1 MARRNDYESAR
12 EESLRRAQRHASAL
26 SGMQEAEE
34 QETAANYIY
43 MNPAQRAVYNYRCR
57 NTTVEAGRGTG
68 KTDGL
73 ITPEMAGCIQS
84 MPRGTGLFLGNSIK
98 QLFTKTVPKTLYSLE
113 RMTGLKEG
121 VHFFRGH
128 APAKCNF
135 KEPIVKP
142 KVWEN
147 CIHFWNGFVYY
158 MISTGVKAAAN
169 GMDSCSIIGD
179 ECRFMPEGLIKA
191 EILPTLRGINTNH
204 PGFDEN
210 LNPYYKSIFFVSDA
224 PLTKRQAWLRK
235 RREEQTPEIN
245 RKIAEMIR
253 EAQICPEIVHA
264 PKYQRELNK
273 LRCQA
278 SIYFSFSSI
287 ENIDILG
294 EQFIRTMQK
303 ELTPTMFD
311 ISIRNVEKEE
321 INDGY
326 YANFDPDVHCY
337 LSNDEEQLEAAQK
350 YKKRTITQI
359 YSGGR
364 TLRVESESIDLNEL
378 SKAQDCCLDTD
389 IKPGEP
395 LRIAFDYNAHINC
408 LVIGQTDSR
417 SNTSVLRILNSM
429 TNVKNTRIEGL
440 CKMFCKYY
448 EPHRLTCR
456 DVIFYYDDTAKQGAA
471 YASERHEET
480 RFYNIVKK
488 VLRSHGWNVIEVAMG
503 RPMSHNKKYEFLNGC
518 FAGTQR
524 PFLRINKENNE
535 YLIASMENARVKEGR
550 NGFEKQKGDEKKRLT
565 ADEMADPETALSI
578 RTDLSDAFDTLV
590 IGVRYYGSGRMI
602 GVGMPMSA

>member
-1 MARRNDYESAR
+1 MARRNEYESAR

-179 ECRFMPEGLIKA
+179 ECRFMPEGLIKG

-359 YSGGR
+359 YNGGR

>member
-26 SGMQEAEE
+26 SGVQEAEE
-34 QETAANYIY
+34 HETAANYIY

-135 KEPIVKP
+135 KEPNVKP

-253 EAQICPEIVHA
+253 EAQVCPEIVQA

-359 YSGGR
+359 YNGGR

-389 IKPGEP
+389 IKTGEP

-417 SNTSVLRILNSM
+417 SNTGVLRILNSM

-456 DVIFYYDDTAKQGAA
+456 DVIFYYDDTAKQGAS

-488 VLRSHGWNVIEVAMG
+488 VLRNHGWNVIEVPMG

-550 NGFEKQKGDEKKRLT
+550 NGFEKDKSQEKNRVSKEVDDIE
-565 ADEMADPETALSI
+565 AELST

>member
-12 EESLRRAQRHASAL
+12 EESLRRAQQHASEL
-26 SGMQEAEE
+26 SGVQETEE
-34 QETAANYIY
+34 QEAAVNYIY

-57 NTTVEAGRGTG
+57 STTVEAGRGTG

-73 ITPEMAGCIQS
+73 IAPHMLGCVQS

-98 QLFTKTVPKTLYSLE
+98 QLFTKTVPKTMAAIE
-113 RMTGLKEG
+113 RMGLKEG

-128 APAKCNF
+128 APKKCNF
-135 KEPIVKP
+135 KEPIVRP

-158 MISTGVKAAAN
+158 MISTGVKAASN
-169 GMDSCSIIGD
+169 GMDACTVDSD
-179 ECRFMPEGLIKA
+179 EARFQPEALVKG
-191 EILPTLRGINTNH
+191 EILPCLRGINTTH

-210 LNPYYKSIFFVSDA
+210 MNPFYKSIMFVSDA

-235 RREEQTPEIN
+235 RRDEQTPEIN

-253 EAQICPEIVHA
+253 EAQICPEIVQA

-278 SIYFSFSSI
+278 SIYFSFSTV

-294 EQFIRTMQK
+294 EQFLRTMKK
-303 ELTPTMFD
+303 ELTPTMYD
-311 ISIRNVEKEE
+311 ISILNLEKEE

-350 YKKRTITQI
+350 YNKRTITQI
-359 YSGGR
+359 YEGGR

-471 YASERHEET
+471 YASERHEDT

-550 NGFEKQKGDEKKRLT
+550 NGFEKDKSQEKNRVSKEVDDIE
-565 ADEMADPETALSI
+565 AELST

>member
-43 MNPAQRAVYNYRCR
+43 MNPAQRAVYNYQCR

-179 ECRFMPEGLIKA
+179 ECRFMPEGLIKG

>member
-1 MARRNDYESAR
+1 MARRNEYESAR

-26 SGMQEAEE
+26 SGVQEAED
-34 QETAANYIY
+34 QEDSVNYIY

-128 APAKCNF
+128 APTKCNF

-253 EAQICPEIVHA
+253 EAQICPEIVQS

-550 NGFEKQKGDEKKRLT
+550 NGFEKDKSQEKNRVSKEVDDIE
-565 ADEMADPETALSI
+565 AELST

>member
-26 SGMQEAEE
+26 SDVQEAEE

-235 RREEQTPEIN
+235 RRDEQTPEIN

-253 EAQICPEIVHA
+253 EAQVCPEIVQS

-278 SIYFSFSSI
+278 SIYFSFSTV

-359 YSGGR
+359 YNGGR

>member
-26 SGMQEAEE
+26 SGVQEAEE

-253 EAQICPEIVHA
+253 EAQICPEIVQS

-408 LVIGQTDSR
+408 LVIGQTESR
-417 SNTSVLRILNSM
+417 SNTGVLRILNSM

>member
-179 ECRFMPEGLIKA
+179 ECRFMPEGLIKG

-235 RREEQTPEIN
+235 RRDEQTPEIN

-253 EAQICPEIVHA
+253 EAQVCPEIVQA

-359 YSGGR
+359 YNGGR

-417 SNTSVLRILNSM
+417 SNTGVLRILNSM

>member
-1 MARRNDYESAR
+1 MARRNDYESSR

-26 SGMQEAEE
+26 SGVQEMEE

-253 EAQICPEIVHA
+253 EAQICPEIVQS

>member
-1 MARRNDYESAR
+1 MTRRNDYESAR

-26 SGMQEAEE
+26 SGVQEAEE

-253 EAQICPEIVHA
+253 EAQICPEIVQS

-359 YSGGR
+359 YNGGR

>member
-1 MARRNDYESAR
+1 MARRNDYESSR

-26 SGMQEAEE
+26 SGVQEMEE

-253 EAQICPEIVHA
+253 EAQICPEIVQS

-359 YSGGR
+359 YNGGR

>member
-1 MARRNDYESAR
+1 MARRNEYESAR

-253 EAQICPEIVHA
+253 EAQICPEIVQS

-417 SNTSVLRILNSM
+417 SNTGVLRILNSM

-488 VLRSHGWNVIEVAMG
+488 VLRSHGWNVTEISMG

-550 NGFEKQKGDEKKRLT
+550 NGFEKDKSQEKNRVSKEVDDIE
-565 ADEMADPETALSI
+565 AELST

-602 GVGMPMSA
+602 GVGMPMTS

>member
-1 MARRNDYESAR
+1 MARRNEYESAR

>member
-1 MARRNDYESAR
+1 MARRNEYESAR

-26 SGMQEAEE
+26 SGVQEAEE

-253 EAQICPEIVHA
+253 EAQVCPEIVQS

-278 SIYFSFSSI
+278 SIYFSFSTV

-359 YSGGR
+359 YNGGR

-602 GVGMPMSA
+602 GVGMPMST

>member
-1 MARRNDYESAR
+1 MARRNEYESAR

-253 EAQICPEIVHA
+253 EAQICPEIVQA

-278 SIYFSFSSI
+278 SIYFSFSTV

-294 EQFIRTMQK
+294 EQFLRTMKK
-303 ELTPTMFD
+303 ELTPTMYD
-311 ISIRNVEKEE
+311 ISILNLEKEE

-350 YKKRTITQI
+350 YNKRTITQI
-359 YSGGR
+359 YEGGR

>member
-26 SGMQEAEE
+26 SGVQEAEE

-128 APAKCNF
+128 APTKCNF

-253 EAQICPEIVHA
+253 EAQICPEIVQS

-294 EQFIRTMQK
+294 EQFIRAMQK

-359 YSGGR
+359 YNGGR
-364 TLRVESESIDLNEL
+364 TLRVESESIDLSEL

-417 SNTSVLRILNSM
+417 SNTGVLRILNSM

-471 YASERHEET
+471 YASERHEDT

>member
-1 MARRNDYESAR
+1 MARRNEYESAR

-26 SGMQEAEE
+26 SGVQEAED
-34 QETAANYIY
+34 QEDSVNYIY

-128 APAKCNF
+128 APTKCNF

-235 RREEQTPEIN
+235 RRDEQTPEIN

-253 EAQICPEIVHA
+253 EAQICPEIVQS

-278 SIYFSFSSI
+278 SIYFSFSTV

-326 YANFDPDVHCY
+326 YANFNPDVHCY

-408 LVIGQTDSR
+408 LVIGQTESR

-488 VLRSHGWNVIEVAMG
+488 VLRSHGWNVIEVPMG

>member
-26 SGMQEAEE
+26 SGVQEAEE

-235 RREEQTPEIN
+235 RRDEQTPEVN

-253 EAQICPEIVHA
+253 EAQVCPDIVQA

-359 YSGGR
+359 YDGGR

-456 DVIFYYDDTAKQGAA
+456 DVIFYYDATAKQGAA
-471 YASERHEET
+471 YASERYEDT

-488 VLRSHGWNVIEVAMG
+488 VLRSHGWNVIEIPMG
-503 RPMSHNKKYEFLNGC
+503 RPISHNKKYEFLNGC

-550 NGFEKQKGDEKKRLT
+550 NGFEKDKSQEKARVSKEVDDIE
-565 ADEMADPETALSI
+565 AELST

>member
-1 MARRNDYESAR
+1 MARRNEYESAR

-26 SGMQEAEE
+26 SGVQEVEE
-34 QETAANYIY
+34 QEAAANYIY

-57 NTTVEAGRGTG
+57 STTVEAGRGTG

-73 ITPEMAGCIQS
+73 IAPHMLGCVQS

-98 QLFTKTVPKTLYSLE
+98 QLFTKTVPKTLAALE
-113 RMTGLKEG
+113 RMGLKEG
-121 VHFFRGH
+121 VHYFRGH
-128 APAKCNF
+128 APAKSNF
-135 KEPIVKP
+135 KDPIVKP

-158 MISTGVKAAAN
+158 MISTGVKAASN
-169 GMDSCSIIGD
+169 GMDACTVDSD
-179 ECRFMPEGLIKA
+179 EARFQPEALVKG
-191 EILPTLRGINTNH
+191 EILPCLRGINTSH

-210 LNPYYKSIFFVSDA
+210 LNPFYKSIMFVSDA

-235 RREEQTPEIN
+235 RRDEQTPDIN
-245 RKIAEMIR
+245 RKIAEMLR
-253 EAQICPEIVHA
+253 EAQICPEIVQS

-350 YKKRTITQI
+350 YSKRTITQI

-417 SNTSVLRILNSM
+417 SNTGVLRILNSM

-488 VLRSHGWNVIEVAMG
+488 VLRSHGWNVIEVPMG

>member
-179 ECRFMPEGLIKA
+179 ECRFMPEGLIKG

-235 RREEQTPEIN
+235 RRDEQTPEIN

-253 EAQICPEIVHA
+253 EAQVCPEIVQA

>member
-1 MARRNDYESAR
+1 MARRNEYESAR

-550 NGFEKQKGDEKKRLT
+550 NGFEKDKSQEKARVSKEVDDIE
-565 ADEMADPETALSI
+565 AELST

>member
-1 MARRNDYESAR
+1 MARRNEYESAR

-26 SGMQEAEE
+26 SGVQEAED
-34 QETAANYIY
+34 QEDSVNYIY

>member
-1 MARRNDYESAR
+1 MARRNEYESAR

-191 EILPTLRGINTNH
+191 EILPTLRGINANH

-326 YANFDPDVHCY
+326 YANFDPDLHCY

>member
-26 SGMQEAEE
+26 SGVQEAEE

-253 EAQICPEIVHA
+253 EAQICPEIVQS
-264 PKYQRELNK
+264 PKYQCELNK

>member
-26 SGMQEAEE
+26 SGVQEAEE
-34 QETAANYIY
+34 QETATNYIY

-235 RREEQTPEIN
+235 RRDEQTPDIN
-245 RKIAEMIR
+245 RKIAEMLR
-253 EAQICPEIVHA
+253 EAQICPEIVQS

-359 YSGGR
+359 YNGGR

-417 SNTSVLRILNSM
+417 SNTGVLRILNSM

-488 VLRSHGWNVIEVAMG
+488 VLRSHGWNVIEVPMG

-550 NGFEKQKGDEKKRLT
+550 NGFEKDKSQEKNRVSKEVDDIE
-565 ADEMADPETALSI
+565 AELST

-602 GVGMPMSA
+602 GVGMPMTS

>member
-26 SGMQEAEE
+26 SGVQEAEE

-235 RREEQTPEIN
+235 RRDEQTPEIN

-253 EAQICPEIVHA
+253 EAQVCPEIVQS

-359 YSGGR
+359 YNGGR

-440 CKMFCKYY
+440 CKIFCKYY

>member
-26 SGMQEAEE
+26 SGVQEAEG
-34 QETAANYIY
+34 QEDSVNYIY

-57 NTTVEAGRGTG
+57 ITTVEAGRGTG

-73 ITPEMAGCIQS
+73 IAPHMLGCVQS

-98 QLFTKTVPKTLYSLE
+98 QLFTKTVPKTLAALE
-113 RMTGLKEG
+113 RMGLKEG
-121 VHFFRGH
+121 VHYFRGH
-128 APAKCNF
+128 APAKSNF
-135 KEPIVKP
+135 KDPIVKP

-158 MISTGVKAAAN
+158 MISTGVKAASN
-169 GMDSCSIIGD
+169 GMDACTVDSD
-179 ECRFMPEGLIKA
+179 EARFQPEALVKG
-191 EILPTLRGINTNH
+191 EILPCLRGINTSH

-210 LNPYYKSIFFVSDA
+210 LNPFYKSIMFVSDA

-235 RREEQTPEIN
+235 RRDEQTPDIN
-245 RKIAEMIR
+245 RKIAEMLR
-253 EAQICPEIVHA
+253 EAQICPEIVQS

-350 YKKRTITQI
+350 YSKRTITQI

-550 NGFEKQKGDEKKRLT
+550 NGFEKDKSQEKNRVSKEVDDIE
-565 ADEMADPETALSI
+565 AELST

-602 GVGMPMSA
+602 GVGMPMTS

>member
-1 MARRNDYESAR
+1 MARRNEYESAR

-235 RREEQTPEIN
+235 RRDEQTPEIN

-253 EAQICPEIVHA
+253 EAQICPEIVQS

-359 YSGGR
+359 YNGGR

>member
-26 SGMQEAEE
+26 SGVQEAEE
-34 QETAANYIY
+34 HETAANYIY

-253 EAQICPEIVHA
+253 EAQICPEIVQF

>member
-1 MARRNDYESAR
+1 MPRRNEYESAR

-26 SGMQEAEE
+26 SGVQEAEE

-235 RREEQTPEIN
+235 RRDEQTPEIN

-253 EAQICPEIVHA
+253 EAQICPEIVQA

>member
-1 MARRNDYESAR
+1 MARRNEYESAR

-26 SGMQEAEE
+26 SGVQEAEE

-235 RREEQTPEIN
+235 RRDDQTPEIN

-253 EAQICPEIVHA
+253 EAQICPEIVQS

>member
-1 MARRNDYESAR
+1 MARRNEYESAR

-26 SGMQEAEE
+26 SGVQEAEE

-253 EAQICPEIVHA
+253 EAQICPEIVQS

-350 YKKRTITQI
+350 YSKRTITQI

>member
-26 SGMQEAEE
+26 SGVQEAEE

-128 APAKCNF
+128 APTKCNF

-253 EAQICPEIVHA
+253 EAQICPEIVQS

-294 EQFIRTMQK
+294 EQFIRAMQK

-359 YSGGR
+359 YNGGR

>member
-26 SGMQEAEE
+26 SGVQEAEE

-235 RREEQTPEIN
+235 RRDEQTPEIN

-253 EAQICPEIVHA
+253 EAQICPEIVQS

-359 YSGGR
+359 YNGGR

>member
-26 SGMQEAEE
+26 SGVQEAEE

-235 RREEQTPEIN
+235 RRDDQTPEIN

-253 EAQICPEIVHA
+253 EAQICPEIVQS
-264 PKYQRELNK
+264 PKYQREINK

-417 SNTSVLRILNSM
+417 SNTGVLRILNSM

>member
-1 MARRNDYESAR
+1 MARRNEYESAR

-26 SGMQEAEE
+26 SGVQEAED
-34 QETAANYIY
+34 QEDSVNYIY

-73 ITPEMAGCIQS
+73 ITPEMAGCILS

-128 APAKCNF
+128 APTKCNF

-235 RREEQTPEIN
+235 RRDEQTPEIN

-253 EAQICPEIVHA
+253 EAQVCPEIVQA

-359 YSGGR
+359 YNGGR

-417 SNTSVLRILNSM
+417 SNTGVLRILNSM

-488 VLRSHGWNVIEVAMG
+488 VLRGHGWNVIEVPMG

-550 NGFEKQKGDEKKRLT
+550 NGFEKDKSQEKNRVSKEVDDIEAELSKR
-565 ADEMADPETALSI
+565 I
-578 RTDLSDAFDTLV
+578 DLSDAFDTLV